1 MKVQFIGAT
10 HEVTGSCTLLE
21 VSGRYYLVDCGMEQG
36 EDIFQNVP
44 LPVPANAIEA
54 VFLTH
59 AHIDHSGMLPKLCK
73 DGFRGQIYAT
83 EATCNLCRIMLM
95 DSAHIQESE
104 AQWRTR
110 KAERAGERAVEPV
123 YDTNDAAA
131 ALRLLRPCQYNA
143 AVQAAEGIIIRMT
156 DIGHLLG
163 SAAIEMWL
171 TEGQQTRKIVF
182 SGDVGNVNQPL
193 LRDPQPVAETEYLVI
208 ESTYGDR
215 LHPKE
220 RGDVV
225 GELAACIQRALDRGG
240 NLVIPAFAV
249 GRTQEMLYAIREI
262 KQRGLVTGH
271 DHFPVYVDSPLAVE
285 ATGIFLQC
293 DPTDFDDETR
303 AILKQGVNPIWF
315 DGLKLAVSSD
325 ESKLINTDPQ
335 PKVILSASGMCE
347 AGRIRHH
354 LKHNLW
360 RKESVILFVGY
371 QAEGSLGWKLENGAK
386 SVKLFGED
394 IAVNAEIAMLHGT
407 SGHADK
413 EGLLNW
419 LAGFREKPKMV
430 FVNHGDDGSCKA
442 FCATLKS
449 MGYRADAPYSG
460 TEYDLITGKLTTYTE
475 GVKIDR
481 ADWKY
486 FAGVG
491 VMGYFLTIF
500 LIQLGISLTGA
511 SMASLVN
518 SVTPVGV
525 TIFAALHLKEKIT
538 PTKVLCLVLALV
550 GTFVI
555 TTGATGQGEM
565 AGILVVLA
573 AVVTWSVAS
582 VFMRQLTAKYPPIL
596 VTAYGMVISLI
607 FHIPTGVAAAVQAG
621 GTGLSSAN
629 ILVVLYLGLVGSGLA
644 QYTWTASLAELPAST
659 RSLFYPLQPMF
670 SALLGML
677 LLNET
682 FTPSFLVGLV
692 LISADVILSTL
703 ETRKLAKQAQAG
715 SDR

>member
-1 MKVQFIGAT
+1 MA
-10 HEVTGSCTLLE
+10 
-21 VSGRYYLVDCGMEQG
+21 
-36 EDIFQNVP
+36 
-44 LPVPANAIEA
+44 
-54 VFLTH
+54 
-59 AHIDHSGMLPKLCK
+59 
-73 DGFRGQIYAT
+73 
-83 EATCNLCRIMLM
+83 
-95 DSAHIQESE
+95 
-104 AQWRTR
+104 R
-110 KAERAGERAVEPV
+110 K
-123 YDTNDAAA
+123 
-131 ALRLLRPCQYNA
+131 
-143 AVQAAEGIIIRMT
+143 
-156 DIGHLLG
+156 
-163 SAAIEMWL
+163 
-171 TEGQQTRKIVF
+171 
-182 SGDVGNVNQPL
+182 
-193 LRDPQPVAETEYLVI
+193 
-208 ESTYGDR
+208 
-215 LHPKE
+215 
-220 RGDVV
+220 
-225 GELAACIQRALDRGG
+225 
-240 NLVIPAFAV
+240 
-249 GRTQEMLYAIREI
+249 
-262 KQRGLVTGH
+262 
-271 DHFPVYVDSPLAVE
+271 HF
-285 ATGIFLQC
+285 
-293 DPTDFDDETR
+293 
-303 AILKQGVNPIWF
+303 
-315 DGLKLAVSSD
+315 
-325 ESKLINTDPQ
+325 
-335 PKVILSASGMCE
+335 
-347 AGRIRHH
+347 
-354 LKHNLW
+354 
-360 RKESVILFVGY
+360 
-371 QAEGSLGWKLENGAK
+371 
-386 SVKLFGED
+386 
-394 IAVNAEIAMLHGT
+394 
-407 SGHADK
+407 
-413 EGLLNW
+413 
-419 LAGFREKPKMV
+419 
-430 FVNHGDDGSCKA
+430 
-442 FCATLKS
+442 
-449 MGYRADAPYSG
+449 
-460 TEYDLITGKLTTYTE
+460 

-659 RSLFYPLQPMF
+659 CSLFYPLQPMF